1 MCAQCMASAMAT
13 VGTASG
19 LRAWLGIRLSPRLG
33 EPGVRILTVAVFTA
47 AVVASAVGLGG
58 SG

>member
-1 MCAQCMASAMAT
+1 MATAMAT

-19 LRAWLGIRLSPRLG
+19 LRAWLGSWLRPSVNARAIRLITIALFAG
-33 EPGVRILTVAVFTA
+33 
-47 AVVASAVGLGG
+47 AVVTSSLFLGG

>member
-1 MCAQCMASAMAT
+1 MASAMAT

>member
-1 MCAQCMASAMAT
+1 MSTAMAT

-19 LRAWLGIRLSPRLG
+19 LRAFIVSRHFSWLTPRRVRALS
-33 EPGVRILTVAVFTA
+33 LTLAIGAVL
-47 AVVASAVGLGG
+47 ASSLLVSG

>member
-1 MCAQCMASAMAT
+1 MCMQCMASAMAT

-19 LRAWLGIRLSPRLG
+19 LRAWLGVRLRPRLG
-33 EPGVRILTVAVFTA
+33 ERGVRILTVALFAA